1 MTAFSTLFTD
11 KVTKTTIARQMKKK
25 LLTLLLAFM
34 AVSMTAFAQ
43 SDVVPLSTALR
54 IFQNP
59 KQSTANDL
67 LTKQGYQYKGVQTVL
82 GQGLVWVK
90 NMDLTKDGLPTKF
103 AKGNSSQ
110 VILETKEKTLYLY
123 VFNQAC
129 FKQLQQQAAQ
139 LGYKADNS
147 GGKTGTTF
155 YMKEDAPTLTF
166 VQLEKPMPYCVIITE

>member
-1 MTAFSTLFTD
+1 MVCPTLFTD
-11 KVTKTTIARQMKKK
+11 KDTQTTIARQMKKK
-25 LLTLLLAFM
+25 LLTLLLAFI
-34 AVSMTAFAQ
+34 AASTTTFAQ
-43 SDVVPLSTALR
+43 SDVVSISTALR

-59 KQSTANDL
+59 KQATANEL

-82 GQGLVWVK
+82 GQGYVWVK

-103 AKGNSSQ
+103 TKGNSSQ
-110 VILETKEKTLYLY
+110 VILETKDKTLYLY

-139 LGYKADNS
+139 LGYKADTS
-147 GGKTGTTF
+147 GAKTGTTF

-166 VQLEKPMPYCVIITE
+166 IQLEKPMPYCIIITE

>member
-1 MTAFSTLFTD
+1 MMPYPILLEE
-11 KVTKTTIARQMKKK
+11 KTTRKTRSKRMKKK

-34 AVSMTAFAQ
+34 AATMTSFAQ
-43 SDVVPLSTALR
+43 SDVVSISTALR

-82 GQGLVWVK
+82 GQGYVWVK

-110 VILETKEKTLYLY
+110 VILEPKDKTLYLY
-123 VFNQAC
+123 VFNQTC

-147 GGKTGTTF
+147 GAKTGTTF